1 MTDFHSHILPG
12 IDDGSANVEQSV
24 AMLRLEGEQ
33 GIGLVVATP
42 HFHAQL
48 DDPEAFLRRRA
59 ESEGLL
65 RRELE
70 KHPGLPDFIT
80 GAEVAFFRGMSEW
93 EFLPELTIGDSGH
106 ILVEMPP
113 APWPEEYFRELEA
126 IRMKRGICP
135 VIAHIDRY
143 IAPLR
148 TFGLPGRLMRMPL
161 LVQAN
166 SSFFLEKRTASMAMK
181 MLKADQIHLLGS
193 DCHNLTSRRP
203 NLGAA
208 LKRIGEKLGPG
219 GLNRIQEYER
229 QILGSCPE

>member
-1 MTDFHSHILPG
+1 MIDFHSHILPG
-12 IDDGSANVEQSV
+12 IDDGSANGSQSV
-24 AMLRLEGEQ
+24 AMLRLEGAQ
-33 GIGLVVATP
+33 GIDLVVATP

-70 KHPGLPDFIT
+70 KQPGLPDFIT
-80 GAEVAFFRGMSEW
+80 GAEVTFFRGMSEW
-93 EFLPELTIGDSGH
+93 EFLPELTIGGTGH

-126 IRMKRGICP
+126 IRTRRRLRPI
-135 VIAHIDRY
+135 VAHIDRC

-148 TFGLPGRLMRMPL
+148 TFGLPRRLVTMPV

-166 SSFFLEKRTASMAMK
+166 ATFFLDKRTAAMAIR
-181 MLKADQIHLLGS
+181 MLRADQIHLLGS

-203 NLGAA
+203 DLGDAVRRIREKNGAA
-208 LKRIGEKLGPG
+208 GLRRIE
-219 GLNRIQEYER
+219 EYER
-229 QILGSCPE
+229 QILG